1 MEYIKVFS
9 IPETEMFLIEYSVD
23 KEKVYPVG
31 VLVLR
36 AISALPLDNPGMQVN
51 IVETLL
57 ECREQLAG
65 MPAGILPTGELILHL
80 DYEVKDAE

>member
-1 MEYIKVFS
+1 MEYIKIFS
-9 IPETEMFLIEYSVD
+9 IPETELFQIEYSVE
-23 KEKVYPVG
+23 KESVYPVG
-31 VLVLR
+31 VMVLK
-36 AISALPLDNPGMQVN
+36 AISTLPLDNPGMQVN

-65 MPAGILPTGELILHL
+65 TPAGILPKGELILHL